1 MRLTVPVCRTRKLT
15 RHTGRMR
22 AVRYHEYG
30 GPEVLRIENT
40 DAPVAGPGQVRIAVG
55 AASVNPMDL
64 KLRSGAMAS
73 GPLQRPRGTGLD
85 AAGVVNQVGPDVTEV
100 QVGDRVFGAGSG
112 TLAEQAVLTSWAPVP
127 GGLSLPQAAA
137 LPTVAETA
145 GRVLGLL
152 PGERGSV
159 LVVDGASGGVGTILV
174 QLALR
179 RGLQVIGTASAAN
192 QELLRRLG
200 ATPTT
205 YGPGLTER
213 VRVLVGHVDG
223 AADLAGKG
231 SAAELVQL
239 VGDAGR
245 VVTIADFSG
254 STEAVLTDGS
264 SGRSWET
271 MAEVATLV
279 ASGDLELLIDSERDW
294 SEAAEAHRRGES
306 GQATG
311 KIVLTV
317 AAAG

>member
-1 MRLTVPVCRTRKLT
+1 
-15 RHTGRMR
+15 MR

-30 GPEVLRIENT
+30 GPDVLRIENT
-40 DAPVAGPGQVRIAVG
+40 ETPEAGPGQVRIAVG
-55 AASVNPMDL
+55 AVSVNPMDL

-85 AAGVVNQVGPDVTEV
+85 AAGVVDQIGPDVAGV
-100 QVGDRVFGAGSG
+100 QLGDRMFGAGSG
-112 TLAEQAVLTSWAPVP
+112 TLAEQAVLNDFAPVP
-127 GGLSLPQAAA
+127 DGVSLTQAAA

-152 PGERGSV
+152 PGEPGSV

-174 QLALR
+174 QLAQL

-192 QELLRRLG
+192 QDLLRRLG
-200 ATPTT
+200 VTPTT
-205 YGPGLTER
+205 YGPGLVER
-213 VRVLVGHVDG
+213 VRTLVSQVDG

-231 SAAELVQL
+231 SAAELVKL

-264 SGRSWET
+264 TGRSWET
-271 MAEVATLV
+271 MVEVAARV
-279 ASGDLELLIDSERDW
+279 ASGAIELLIDSVRDW
-294 SEAAEAHRRGES
+294 SEAAEAHRRCES

-311 KIVLTV
+311 KVVLTV
-317 AAAG
+317 G

>member
-1 MRLTVPVCRTRKLT
+1 
-15 RHTGRMR
+15 MR

-40 DAPVAGPGQVRIAVG
+40 DSPEAGPGQVRIAVG

-85 AAGVVNQVGPDVTEV
+85 AAGVVDKLGPDVTGV

-112 TLAEQAVLTSWAPVP
+112 TLAEQAVLSSFAPVP
-127 GGLSLPQAAA
+127 DGLSLTQAAA

-152 PGERGSV
+152 PDEPGSV

-174 QLALR
+174 QLAVR
-179 RGLQVIGTASAAN
+179 RGLQVVGTASAGN
-192 QELLRRLG
+192 QDLLRRLG
-200 ATPTT
+200 ATPIT
-205 YGPGLTER
+205 YGPGLAER
-213 VRVLVGHVDG
+213 VRALVGQVDG

-231 SAAELVQL
+231 SPAELVEL

-254 STEAVLTDGS
+254 TTGAVVSSGS
-264 SGRSWET
+264 EGRSWET
-271 MAEVATLV
+271 MAEVADLV
-279 ASGDLELLIDSERDW
+279 AAGELELVMDSELDW
-294 SEAAEAHRRGES
+294 SQASEAHRRAES

-311 KIVLTV
+311 KIVLTI
-317 AAAG
+317 G

>member
-1 MRLTVPVCRTRKLT
+1 MQ
-15 RHTGRMR
+15 

-40 DAPVAGPGQVRIAVG
+40 DTPAAGPGQVRIAVA

-64 KLRSGAMAS
+64 KLRSGVMAA

-85 AAGVVNQVGPDVTEV
+85 AAGVVDQVGPDVTGV
-100 QVGDRVFGAGSG
+100 QIGDRVFGAGSG
-112 TLAEQAVLTSWAPVP
+112 TLAEQAVLGNWAPVP
-127 GGLSLPQAAA
+127 DGLSMSQAAA

-152 PGERGSV
+152 PGEPGSV

-179 RGLQVIGTASAAN
+179 RGLEVIGTASAEK
-192 QELLRRLG
+192 QDLLRRLG
-200 ATPTT
+200 AMPTT
-205 YGPGLTER
+205 YGPGLVAG
-213 VRVLVGHVDG
+213 VRELTPRVDG

-231 SAAELVQL
+231 SAGELVQL

-254 STEAVLTDGS
+254 STAAVVTSGS
-264 SGRSWET
+264 EGRSWDT
-271 MAEVATLV
+271 MAEVAGLV
-279 ASGDLELLIDSERDW
+279 AAGELELLIEAELDW
-294 SEAAEAHRRGES
+294 SAAAEAHRRAES
-306 GQATG
+306 GQGTG

-317 AAAG
+317 AAL